1 MIYLDW
7 RASLNFFL
15 YINRNIFLLSSII
28 IIIFFLALIFT
39 KKISI
44 NNIAVNNS
52 NKNLFKADIS
62 EPKFAINNENK
73 KIFITANEG
82 NFLNNDEILLEN
94 NVRFKSND
102 FSIETENVIF
112 NRTDQTAQS
121 NTRSFFKSE
130 NSSISSD
137 GFDIQDRGNI
147 IIFYGKSYLLLKW
160 IFSLTL

>member
-7 RASLNFFL
+7 RVSLNFFL
-15 YINRNIFLLSSII
+15 YINRNIFLLSSVI

-44 NNIAVNNS
+44 DNIAIHNS
-52 NKNLFKADIS
+52 DVNLFKADIS

-121 NTRSFFKSE
+121 KTRSLFKSE
-130 NSSISSD
+130 NTSISSD
-137 GFDIQDRGNI
+137 GFDIKDKGNI
-147 IIFYGKSYLLLKW
+147 IIFYGKSYLVLKW
-160 IFSLTL
+160 ILFLN

>member
-1 MIYLDW
+1 
-7 RASLNFFL
+7 L
-15 YINRNIFLLSSII
+15 YINRNIFLFSSII

-44 NNIAVNNS
+44 NNIPI
-52 NKNLFKADIS
+52 NKSDISLSKADIS
-62 EPKFAINNENK
+62 EPKFSINNESK

-82 NFLNNDEILLEN
+82 YFLNNDEIFLKN
-94 NVRFKSND
+94 NVKFKSND

-121 NTRSFFKSE
+121 KTRAFFKSE
-130 NSSISSD
+130 NTSISSD

-147 IIFYGKSYLLLKW
+147 IIFYGKSYLLLK
-160 IFSLTL
+160 

>member
-7 RASLNFFL
+7 RVSLNFFL
-15 YINRNIFLLSSII
+15 YINRNIFLFSSII

-44 NNIAVNNS
+44 NNITIDNS
-52 NKNLFKADIS
+52 DTPLSKADIS
-62 EPKFAINNENK
+62 EPKFSINNESK

-82 NFLNNDEILLEN
+82 NFLNNDEIFLKN
-94 NVRFKSND
+94 NVKFKSND

-121 NTRSFFKSE
+121 KTRSIFKSQ
-130 NSSISSD
+130 NTSISSD
-137 GFDIQDRGNI
+137 GFDIQDKGNV
-147 IIFYGKSYLLLKW
+147 IIFYGKSYLILKW
-160 IFSLTL
+160 ILL